1 MSSITAESL
10 QNYKNFALL
19 PWSTVYMWC
28 VSETSCGKTLYHTFM
43 KYYPHKNS
51 DVNTEPNIDTQY
63 ARSTAVRVQQ
73 SISNAY
79 LLTCCVQTVF
89 RHTS

>member
-1 MSSITAESL
+1 MSSTTAESL
-10 QNYKNFALL
+10 QNFCSFALEHC
-19 PWSTVYMWC
+19 VYHTAT
-28 VSETSCGKTLYHTFM
+28 ETSCGKTLHHTFM

-51 DVNTEPNIDTQY
+51 DVNTESNIDTQC
-63 ARSTAVRVQQ
+63 ARSIAVWVQQ

-79 LLTCCVQTVF
+79 LFTCCVQTVF